1 MVTVNRL
8 NCKMGGPAGS
18 GVAVMGALFAKC
30 LQRAGLEVVATN
42 DYPSL
47 IKGGHNTHKIRA
59 APEQIHAIVGKYDV
73 IIALD
78 KLTVEL
84 HASELS
90 EGGAI
95 IYDSNKVKN
104 AKELARRDDILFIG
118 APLSQMAA
126 TAGGEIM
133 FNTVALGAAMG
144 IMQLDFSIL
153 EKLLTSIWARK
164 GQKVVDANI
173 AAAKAGYE
181 FSKSALKE
189 PFKIKIEEIKGK
201 KQKMFINGN
210 EAAVAGAIKAGCKFV
225 GEYPMSPS
233 SSVLHLMAG
242 HEWDYGIIVKQTED
256 EIAAANM
263 ICGAAVAGVRS
274 MTATSGGGFSLMTE
288 ALGLMGLME
297 APVVI
302 FLSQRCG
309 PATGLPTY
317 TEQADLQFAL
327 HASQGE
333 FPRVVMAPGC
343 PEECYKDAFNA
354 FNIAEMV
361 QTPVI
366 VLLDKYLS
374 EAGVTVQDFRDIPVK
389 VDRGKL
395 QTDGQMEQQPGFKR
409 HAFTE
414 DGISPRCVPGQKNG
428 MYVSSSYEHDE
439 TGFTSEAPDMRVA
452 QINKRARKLK
462 AIPDYMIAPAFY
474 GAGESEAQI
483 LLVCWGSTKL
493 PMLEALKLLS
503 AQGIKARVMQIRYAS
518 PFASKPVL
526 SALTAAMHSH
536 GNTVIFEGNSEAQ
549 MRALIFEKTGYYIE
563 KTHLRYDGRPFKPEE
578 IAEEAKKAMQK

>member
-1 MVTVNRL
+1 MAIVNRL
-8 NCKMGGPAGS
+8 NCKIGGPAGS

-30 LQRAGLEVVATN
+30 LQRSGLEVVATN

-59 APEQIHAIVGKYDV
+59 APEPIYAMVGRYDM

-78 KLTVEL
+78 KLTVQL
-84 HASELS
+84 HASELT
-90 EGGAI
+90 EGGAM
-95 IYDSNKVKN
+95 IYDSNKVKD
-104 AKELARRDDILFIG
+104 AEALASRKDIVLLG
-118 APLSQMAA
+118 APLSQMATA
-126 TAGGEIM
+126 AGGEIM
-133 FNTVALGAAMG
+133 FNVVALGAAMG
-144 IMQLDFSIL
+144 MMQLDFSIL
-153 EKLLTSIWARK
+153 EKLLHSIWARK
-164 GQKVVDANI
+164 GQKVVDSNI

-181 FSKSALKE
+181 FSKSAMKE
-189 PFKIKIEEIKGK
+189 PFKIKIEEIKGRK
-201 KQKMFINGN
+201 PKMFINGN
-210 EAAVAGAIKAGCKFV
+210 EASVAGAIKAGCKFV
-225 GEYPMSPS
+225 AEYPMSPS
-233 SSVLHLMAG
+233 TSILMLMAG

-263 ICGAAVAGVRS
+263 ICGAAYAGVRA
-274 MTATSGGGFSLMTE
+274 MTATSGGGFSLMSE
-288 ALGLMGLME
+288 ALGLMALME

-302 FLSQRCG
+302 FDSQRCG
-309 PATGLPTY
+309 PSTGLPTY

-333 FPRVVMAPGC
+333 FPRVVIAPGC
-343 PEECYKDAFNA
+343 PEECYKESVNA
-354 FNIAEMV
+354 FNIAELV

-374 EAGVTVQDFRDIPVK
+374 ESALTVQDFRDIPAK

-395 QTDGQMEQQPGFKR
+395 QSDEQMEQAEGFKR

-414 DGISPRCVPGQKNG
+414 DGISPRCIPGQKNG
-428 MYVSSSYEHDE
+428 MYVGSSYEHDE

-452 QINKRARKLK
+452 QINKRAKKLK
-462 AIPDYMIAPAFY
+462 SIPDYMIAPGFY
-474 GAGESEAQI
+474 GAEEADAQI
-483 LLVCWGSTKL
+483 LLVSWGSTKM

-503 AQGIKARVMQIRYAS
+503 ADGIKARMMQIKYAS

-526 SALTAAMHSH
+526 SALTKAMHSH
-536 GNTVIFEGNSEAQ
+536 GNTMIFEGNSEAQ

-563 KTHLRYDGRPFKPEE
+563 KTYLRYDGRPFKPEE
-578 IAEEAKKAMQK
+578 IADAAKKTLNK